1 MKGLKD
7 KVVTSNPALSHSHAL
22 LSPFLLPVSVL
33 KLDFPPLLPV
43 GHQTAIGTPPW
54 SSDGRGRLTSGFLP
68 ALKIENGPGP
78 SKLGLG
84 GRVHRWSECNEG
96 GEGRL

>member
-7 KVVTSNPALSHSHAL
+7 QNVTSNPPLTHSHAL

-33 KLDFPPLLPV
+33 KLDFPPFLPV

-54 SSDGRGRLTSGFLP
+54 SSDGRTADVWFSSSP
-68 ALKIENGPGP
+68 ENR
-78 SKLGLG
+78 KWA
-84 GRVHRWSECNEG
+84 RVVSAQAGWA
-96 GEGRL
+96 

>member
-7 KVVTSNPALSHSHAL
+7 QNVTSNPPQSHSHAL

-54 SSDGRGRLTSGFLP
+54 SSDGRLTSGFLP
-68 ALKIENGPGP
+68 ALKIENGPG
-78 SKLGLG
+78 SSQLGLG
-84 GRVHRWSECNEG
+84 GREHRWSECNEG